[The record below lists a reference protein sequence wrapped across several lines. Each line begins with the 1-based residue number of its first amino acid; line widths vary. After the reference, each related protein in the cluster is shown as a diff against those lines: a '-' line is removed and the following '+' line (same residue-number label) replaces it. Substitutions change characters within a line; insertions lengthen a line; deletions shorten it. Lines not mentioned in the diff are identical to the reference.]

1 MISEREEI
9 EQVLRVGKQ
18 ILLERPALLEMSL
31 QEVITEL
38 DDGSQEMI
46 HNRWGVAAWLV
57 VKSIRS
63 FELSNLVNQLSEIE
77 SGILTYEYTGYLL
90 QKEYQINMEE
100 LILEAEQQGKFDKI
114 VSYVSENL
122 IFESEIHEDCL
133 LRMLGMLERQ
143 LANPFY
149 YSLLRNY
156 VQHICKM
163 GAQNLAA
170 EKLGTVDSH
179 AKYDFVSNMRW
190 EWYQQNVEEADNALG
205 KMLVEKSIWS
215 KKTAVDFLEVSLN
228 YGTAT
233 FYQYLQEIKR
243 LFLESEELQSQIV
256 GVFVKYVEGTETNKY
271 EKLDYVYN
279 EVINLI
285 EKILESTWK
294 VKYKF
299 IDAIICRQ
307 EIPEI
312 LNKIFHRIITQSLDR
327 NSDILE
333 RLDHYFYKQLNKGKW
348 EVVIQ
353 NMYEIFVANQYLSKY
368 QDFFNAMNSTC
379 YKLSEHSVEVT
390 QKALFFMISGGVDYL
405 FFGLGLL
412 VNIGDIQK
420 LKNKMNENAGN
431 VEKIDDKQ
439 MVRLMKG
446 IFYYVA
452 DSKRI
457 CRTIFQLLNFLEG
470 EGDLSIKFCM
480 SEVYGNYPLTMYEI
494 ISQYEEQKNE
504 IQNQLVQMVK
514 NKHEEIL
521 KDQNLGCKI
530 KDLQPS
536 KEHQYIY
543 YRAQME
549 QNRQINKM
557 AQEKS
562 IFSQFA
568 NHRTMKYGKRS
579 GHIATG
585 RKNEKFYQISPYM
598 EHKYQVEVPVHY
610 IKDPVEYALRKMDY
624 LEEVKQDAISAKRLF
639 TAVEG
644 KG

>member
-1 MISEREEI
+1 MRYRGENMIREREEI

-100 LILEAEQQGKFDKI
+100 LILEAERQGKFDKI

-170 EKLGTVDSH
+170 EKLGTVDGH

-243 LFLESEELQSQIV
+243 LF
-256 GVFVKYVEGTETNKY
+256 
-271 EKLDYVYN
+271 
-279 EVINLI
+279 
-285 EKILESTWK
+285 
-294 VKYKF
+294 
-299 IDAIICRQ
+299 
-307 EIPEI
+307 
-312 LNKIFHRIITQSLDR
+312 
-327 NSDILE
+327 
-333 RLDHYFYKQLNKGKW
+333 
-348 EVVIQ
+348 
-353 NMYEIFVANQYLSKY
+353 
-368 QDFFNAMNSTC
+368 
-379 YKLSEHSVEVT
+379 
-390 QKALFFMISGGVDYL
+390 
-405 FFGLGLL
+405 
-412 VNIGDIQK
+412 
-420 LKNKMNENAGN
+420 
-431 VEKIDDKQ
+431 
-439 MVRLMKG
+439 
-446 IFYYVA
+446 
-452 DSKRI
+452 
-457 CRTIFQLLNFLEG
+457 
-470 EGDLSIKFCM
+470 SIKKEKCRP
-480 SEVYGNYPLTMYEI
+480 E
-494 ISQYEEQKNE
+494 K
-504 IQNQLVQMVK
+504 
-514 NKHEEIL
+514 
-521 KDQNLGCKI
+521 GC
-530 KDLQPS
+530 QS
-536 KEHQYIY
+536 
-543 YRAQME
+543 
-549 QNRQINKM
+549 
-557 AQEKS
+557 
-562 IFSQFA
+562 
-568 NHRTMKYGKRS
+568 
-579 GHIATG
+579 
-585 RKNEKFYQISPYM
+585 
-598 EHKYQVEVPVHY
+598 
-610 IKDPVEYALRKMDY
+610 
-624 LEEVKQDAISAKRLF
+624 
-639 TAVEG
+639 
-644 KG
+644 